1 MRPAANPFAVR
12 EYGRLERLTPRALI
26 WRNIVNSTVFV
37 GPDGGVLAVWGGH
50 FLPDF
55 GLRGLV
61 ATTLD
66 TSGVANFFAA
76 SIAASG
82 GTREPV
88 TGAASTGLIGGI
100 QGCGGK
106 AVSGEL
112 GLRWRD

>member
-1 MRPAANPFAVR
+1 MRAPIVLLWCGLAGCGIYGIGPTVAYRVTGPSAGPAVGLRAQAL
-12 EYGRLERLTPRALI
+12 LEMG
-26 WRNIVNSTVFV
+26 NSTVFV

-88 TGAASTGLIGGI
+88 TGAASTGLIG
-100 QGCGGK
+100 
-106 AVSGEL
+106 
-112 GLRWRD
+112 